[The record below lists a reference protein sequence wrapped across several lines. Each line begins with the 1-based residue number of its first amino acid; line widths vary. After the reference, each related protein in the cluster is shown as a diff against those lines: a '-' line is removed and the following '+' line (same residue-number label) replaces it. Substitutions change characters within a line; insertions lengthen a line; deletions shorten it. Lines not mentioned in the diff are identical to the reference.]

1 MKPDRLIINC
11 SGIAGRAIRPSETQ
25 RVSALFTSPDTLPG
39 EQTSTLTSIDR
50 YDIIISGGDTPV
62 VLPDLI
68 FDNFHTVENQLFE
81 ERSVS

>member
-1 MKPDRLIINC
+1 M
-11 SGIAGRAIRPSETQ
+11 
-25 RVSALFTSPDTLPG
+25 LFTSSDTLPG
-39 EQTSTLTSIDR
+39 DQTSTLTSIDR